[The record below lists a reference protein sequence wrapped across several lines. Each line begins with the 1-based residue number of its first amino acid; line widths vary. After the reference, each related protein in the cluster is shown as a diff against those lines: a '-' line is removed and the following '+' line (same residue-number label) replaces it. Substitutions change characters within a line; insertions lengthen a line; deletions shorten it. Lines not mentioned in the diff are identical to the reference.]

1 MAGAVLSVVM
11 LTAACASDQDNVD
24 RDIEQVADEARS
36 LIDELAAQVGTE
48 PEVRQDTITDCVP
61 GDSDSGKDLIYTVRV
76 KVPGDASTRLRD
88 DVAPAYEA
96 DGWTVRLRGDTDL
109 QLRRDNVTMG
119 VTVFPDDG
127 LAAVSGTGGCVR

>member
-1 MAGAVLSVVM
+1 MLSAAVV
-11 LTAACASDQDNVD
+11 TAACASDKEDDVD